1 MRARWSA
8 LARQC
13 TSVGRRG
20 APRPGASHAVL
31 SLEPDESSTANP
43 ERPEDAA
50 VEDLRLQNGQA
61 GAGEP
66 EIVARSPRSS
76 AEPGEELPEP
86 TVYADLIAPERVD
99 ADAVKVLRRLTRSGY
114 AAFLV
119 GGGVRDLLL
128 GRQPKDFDIAT
139 SARPNEVKR
148 EFRNCRI
155 IGRRFRLAHILFAG
169 GKVIEVATFRR
180 DPDQE
185 GFVASEVSEDDD
197 EIASLRPAPKERGD
211 DQDLLIRQDNTFGEP
226 HEDAI
231 RRDFTINGLF
241 YDLERRE
248 VIDYVGGVRDL
259 RDAVVRTIGDPDVR
273 FREDPV
279 RILRAIKFSA
289 RLDFGIAPEVYDAIV
304 DVRGELSRSAP
315 PRVLE
320 EILRLL
326 RGGAAQRSVFLMWDT
341 GVLGL
346 VLPELSAHL
355 EDEAEGAEEVWTRL
369 SIIDRMQ
376 AASDLPS
383 DTVLIAALL
392 YGPLAE
398 AVEGTRDPA
407 RAFDDFFAEM
417 AVRLALPRRLRD
429 RMRLIYAAQRR
440 LDRGQV
446 SGLDKREIWGDT
458 VRLYAI
464 RALATGRTLPQW
476 AEAAMPRAPSERA
489 QQPRAAGPGRAG
501 PSVESRGGPSR
512 RRRSRR

>member
-1 MRARWSA
+1 M
-8 LARQC
+8 
-13 TSVGRRG
+13 
-20 APRPGASHAVL
+20 
-31 SLEPDESSTANP
+31 EPEESSSNP
-43 ERPEDAA
+43 VRPEDDA
-50 VEDLRLQNGQA
+50 VE
-61 GAGEP
+61 P
-66 EIVARSPRSS
+66 SSEIALAPAVVARDRDPNV
-76 AEPGEELPEP
+76 PEP
-86 TVYADLIAPERVD
+86 TIYADLIAPERVD

-169 GKVIEVATFRR
+169 GKVIEVATFRK
-180 DPDQE
+180 DPEQE
-185 GFVASEVSEDDD
+185 GAASFVANELED
-197 EIASLRPAPKERGD
+197 EEENPSLRPAPKDRGD
-211 DQDLLIRQDNTFGEP
+211 DADLLIRQDNTFGEP

-259 RDAVVRTIGDPDVR
+259 RDAVVRTIGEPDTR

-289 RLDFGIAPEVYDAIV
+289 RLDFGIAPEVYDAIY

-326 RGGAAQRSVFLMWDT
+326 RGGAAQRSIYLMWDT

-346 VLPELSAHL
+346 VMPELSAHL
-355 EDEAEGAEEVWTRL
+355 EDEAEGAEEMWTRM

-392 YGPLAE
+392 YGPLSE
-398 AVEGTRDPA
+398 AVEGQRDA
-407 RAFDDFFAEM
+407 AAAFDDFFAEM
-417 AVRLALPRRLRD
+417 AIRLALPRRLRD

-440 LDRGQV
+440 LDRGQI

-464 RALATGRTLPQW
+464 RALATGRPLPPW
-476 AEAAMPRAPSERA
+476 AESAMPRAPSERA
-489 QQPRAAGPGRAG
+489 QQPRMRA
-501 PSVESRGGPSR
+501 PSVESRGPQRSR
-512 RRRSRR
+512 RRPRR

>member
-1 MRARWSA
+1 M
-8 LARQC
+8 
-13 TSVGRRG
+13 
-20 APRPGASHAVL
+20 
-31 SLEPDESSTANP
+31 EPEESSSPNS
-43 ERPEDAA
+43 ERPETEAPEHALA
-50 VEDLRLQNGQA
+50 VEDRR
-61 GAGEP
+61 GEGG
-66 EIVARSPRSS
+66 ES
-76 AEPGEELPEP
+76 AASDHASGVPEP

-169 GKVIEVATFRR
+169 GKVIEVATFRK
-180 DPDQE
+180 DPEQE
-185 GFVASEVSEDDD
+185 GAASFVANDLEED
-197 EIASLRPAPKERGD
+197 EENPSLRPAPKDRGD
-211 DQDLLIRQDNTFGEP
+211 DADLLIRQDNTFGEP

-289 RLDFGIAPEVYDAIV
+289 RLDFGIAPDVYDAIV
-304 DVRGELSRSAP
+304 DVSGELSRSAP

-320 EILRLL
+320 EILRLM
-326 RGGAAQRSVFLMWDT
+326 RGGAAQRSVYLMWDT

-346 VLPELSAHL
+346 VMPELSAHL

-392 YGPLAE
+392 YGPLSE
-398 AVEGTRDPA
+398 AVEGTRDA
-407 RAFDDFFAEM
+407 AGAFDDFFTEM

-446 SGLDKREIWGDT
+446 NGLDKREIWGDT

-464 RALATGRTLPQW
+464 RAIATGRPLPPW
-476 AEAAMPRAPSERA
+476 AEAAMPRAPSERS
-489 QQPRAAGPGRAG
+489 QQPRMRA
-501 PSVESRGGPSR
+501 PAVESRGPQRSR
-512 RRRSRR
+512 RRTRR

>member
-1 MRARWSA
+1 M
-8 LARQC
+8 
-13 TSVGRRG
+13 
-20 APRPGASHAVL
+20 
-31 SLEPDESSTANP
+31 EPEESSSPKP
-43 ERPEDAA
+43 ERPDNQVEAPAELTLAPDEPRRVQADA
-50 VEDLRLQNGQA
+50 V
-61 GAGEP
+61 
-66 EIVARSPRSS
+66 
-76 AEPGEELPEP
+76 PEP
-86 TVYADLIAPERVD
+86 SVYADLIAPERVD

-180 DPDQE
+180 DPEQE
-185 GFVASEVSEDDD
+185 GGTSFVASESEDD
-197 EIASLRPAPKERGD
+197 EELPSLRPAPKERGD
-211 DQDLLIRQDNTFGEP
+211 DADLLIRQDNTFGEP

-289 RLDFGIAPEVYDAIV
+289 RLDFGIAPDVYDAIV

-346 VLPELSAHL
+346 VMPELSAHL
-355 EDEAEGAEEVWTRL
+355 EDEAEGAEEVWARL

-376 AASDLPS
+376 AVSDLPS

-392 YGPLAE
+392 YGPLSE
-398 AVEGTRDPA
+398 AVEGTRDA
-407 RAFDDFFAEM
+407 AHAFDDFFTEM
-417 AVRLALPRRLRD
+417 AVRLSLPRRLRD

-440 LDRGQV
+440 LDRGQI
-446 SGLDKREIWGDT
+446 SGLDRREIWGDT

-464 RALATGRTLPQW
+464 RALATGRPLPAW
-476 AEAAMPRAPSERA
+476 AESAMPRTPSERA
-489 QQPRAAGPGRAG
+489 QQPRMSA
-501 PSVESRGGPSR
+501 PSGESRGPSR
-512 RRRSRR
+512 TRRRGGRR

>member
-1 MRARWSA
+1 M
-8 LARQC
+8 
-13 TSVGRRG
+13 
-20 APRPGASHAVL
+20 
-31 SLEPDESSTANP
+31 EPEESSSPNIS
-43 ERPEDAA
+43 RPEDEAIEPSSEIA
-50 VEDLRLQNGQA
+50 LAPA
-61 GAGEP
+61 GATTADRDP
-66 EIVARSPRSS
+66 SV
-76 AEPGEELPEP
+76 PEP

-169 GKVIEVATFRR
+169 GKVIEVATFRK
-180 DPDQE
+180 DPEQE
-185 GFVASEVSEDDD
+185 GASFVATESEDEE
-197 EIASLRPAPKERGD
+197 EIPSLRPVPKDRGD
-211 DQDLLIRQDNTFGEP
+211 DADLLIRQDNTFGEP

-259 RDAVVRTIGDPDVR
+259 RDAVVRTIGEPDTR

-304 DVRGELSRSAP
+304 DIRGELSRSAP

-326 RGGAAQRSVFLMWDT
+326 RGGAAQRSVYLMWDT

-346 VLPELSAHL
+346 VMPELSAHL

-383 DTVLIAALL
+383 DTVLIGALL
-392 YGPLAE
+392 YGPLSE
-398 AVEGTRDPA
+398 AVEGQRDA
-407 RAFDDFFAEM
+407 AAAFDDFFAEM
-417 AVRLALPRRLRD
+417 AIRLALPRRLRD

-446 SGLDKREIWGDT
+446 NGLDKREIWGDT

-464 RALATGRTLPQW
+464 RALATGRPLPPW
-476 AEAAMPRAPSERA
+476 AEAAMPRTPSERA
-489 QQPRAAGPGRAG
+489 QQPRMRP
-501 PSVESRGGPSR
+501 PSVESRGPQRSR
-512 RRRSRR
+512 RRPRR